1 MEFHFGTIMT
11 ESIAFSQCF
20 VLRSSQV
27 EDMSQ
32 KLSFTPTNRMNV
44 SDSNDEDLN
53 DKVVEEV

>member
-27 EDMSQ
+27 EDMS
-32 KLSFTPTNRMNV
+32 
-44 SDSNDEDLN
+44 
-53 DKVVEEV
+53 

>member
-44 SDSNDEDLN
+44 SDSNDEDLKN
-53 DKVVEEV
+53 KVDEEV

>member
-20 VLRSSQV
+20 LLRSSQV
-27 EDMSQ
+27 EDISQ
-32 KLSFTPTNRMNV
+32 KLSFTPTNGMNV

-53 DKVVEEV
+53 DKVNEEV